1 MILIIAIG
9 LLLAGVIQT
18 ERKYTNKPCK
28 HVQVKVLPVIDQH
41 LINEES
47 MLTYLTARIHGL
59 DSDTTLL
66 HNIPTKTLEN
76 IIKTHNFVL
85 YCSAYKHWQGDVTI
99 TIVPRKVLA
108 RMIHADCPDCYID
121 NEGVIIPL
129 SPTYTPRVVLMESA
143 RKHSATDLNAIP
155 PHGKSLLHML
165 RLFAEDTFW
174 HTQITHIAINH
185 QEEVTL
191 TTKFGRHQV
200 QLGTLEQLEDKLKR
214 LKLFYEVILPAKG
227 WGAYTIINLKFDS
240 QIICE

>member
-18 ERKYTNKPCK
+18 ERKYTTKPYK
-28 HVQVKVLPVIDQH
+28 NVQVKVLPVIDQH
-41 LINEES
+41 FINEES
-47 MLTYLTARIHGL
+47 ILAYLTARMHEL
-59 DSDTTLL
+59 DNDTTLL

-85 YCSAYKHWQGDVTI
+85 HCSAYKHWHGNVTI

-108 RMIHADCPDCYID
+108 RMMHADIPDCYID

-143 RKHSATDLNAIP
+143 RKYSATDLHAIQP
-155 PHGKSLLHML
+155 YGKSLLHML
-165 RLFAEDTFW
+165 QLFASDTFW
-174 HTQITHIAINH
+174 HTQIIHIAINH

-191 TTKFGRHQV
+191 TTKLGRHQV
-200 QLGTLEQLEDKLKR
+200 QLGTLYQWEDKLKR

-227 WGAYTIINLKFDS
+227 WGAYKVINLKFDS